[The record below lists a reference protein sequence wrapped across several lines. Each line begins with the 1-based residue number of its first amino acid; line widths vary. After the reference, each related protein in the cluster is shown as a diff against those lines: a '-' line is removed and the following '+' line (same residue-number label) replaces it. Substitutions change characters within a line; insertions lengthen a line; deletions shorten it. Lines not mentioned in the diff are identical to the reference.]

1 MRNMKRL
8 ASLLLALVMVFS
20 LAVTAFADEATGE
33 TEAPVQPTNTITIRK
48 GDTHSYEIYQIF
60 TGTLHD
66 GGVLA
71 DIKWGVNGTG
81 TANALVD
88 DDTLEALEGLE
99 GTNAQK
105 LDVIRQ
111 YVDLT
116 TTPYKT
122 VTGSDNAATD
132 VTVTPGYYLLKDAS
146 IGTDDAYTT
155 FIVVVVEDVQIA
167 RKAAKPTIDKQVW
180 DEDGDDDKEPD
191 ENWGETADHELN
203 ETFQFKLIA
212 TLTGD
217 EDYADYET
225 YKLIFHDSMSK
236 GVTYLGNVKVTI
248 TVGDAPNATTITL
261 TTGQYEV
268 ASSIPEEPGVT
279 TLTVTVTDMKAIEGV
294 DMSKNITVTVIY
306 DAKLNEHAVI
316 GNIDENLNDVYL
328 EYSNN
333 PNWEWSYDEEG
344 NPKNPGDDGKD
355 NDNDGKTDEDDEKE
369 EPTGKTEKD
378 TVWVFTYE
386 VKVNKVDGETDAK
399 LPNAE
404 FKMRNAD
411 NEWLKVDENG
421 KVLGWTPNETDADV
435 LKSDENG
442 VFSVIGLDHGTYYLV
457 ETKAPDGY
465 NLLTEEIEVVIEA
478 EHKEKDADSAETKFT
493 VNGEDEITVENN
505 AGIVLP
511 ETGGVGTTMFYFL
524 GAVMVLGAGVLLVT
538 KRRMAM

>member
-1 MRNMKRL
+1 MRNMRKL
-8 ASLLLALVMVFS
+8 LSLLLALVMVFS

-33 TEAPVQPTNTITIRK
+33 TEAPAETTYTITIPA
-48 GDTHSYEIYQIF
+48 GDAHNYAIYQIF
-60 TGTLHD
+60 TGDLHE
-66 GGVLA
+66 GVLSN
-71 DIKWGVNGTG
+71 IKWGANGTG
-81 TANALVD
+81 EAEELVSEDVLNAVKAASGSNAEKLAVI
-88 DDTLEALEGLE
+88 LE
-99 GTNAQK
+99 
-105 LDVIRQ
+105 

-116 TTPYKT
+116 TPFQT
-122 VTGSDNAATD
+122 VTGSATED
-132 VTVTPGYYLLKDAS
+132 INVEVAPGYYLLKDAS

-155 FIVVVVEDVQIA
+155 FIVLVVEDVTIA
-167 RKAAKPTIDKQVW
+167 RKAAKPGIDKQVW
-180 DEDGDDDKEPD
+180 DEADDAETAGQ
-191 ENWGETADHELN
+191 NWGETADHELN

-217 EDYADYET
+217 KDYADYET

-236 GVTYLGNVKVTI
+236 GVTYLGNETVTVVSGGTEI
-248 TVGDAPNATTITL
+248 ELTEDQYDVAYATNAD
-261 TTGQYEV
+261 TG
-268 ASSIPEEPGVT
+268 IT
-279 TLTVTVTDMKAIEGV
+279 TLTITVTDMQSIEGV
-294 DMSKNITVTVIY
+294 DLSQDTTVTVIY
-306 DAKLNEHAVI
+306 DAKLNEQAVI

-333 PNWEWSYDEEG
+333 PNWDLTWG
-344 NPKNPGDDGKD
+344 TDGKD
-355 NDNDGKTDEDDEKE
+355 NDNDGEKDEDDEKD

-386 VKVNKVDGETDAK
+386 VKVNKVDGETEDK

-421 KVLGWTPNETDADV
+421 KVLGWTADETDADV

-465 NLLTEEIEVVIEA
+465 NLLAEEIEVEIEA
-478 EHKEKDADSAETKFT
+478 EHKEKDADSAETVFT